1 MIDKLV
7 LLFALFAPN
16 AVAVQRPAIAI
27 TLRPE
32 RDTAGAVAAV
42 NVTYVISDVITHSSI
57 REFRAP
63 IVANNLI
70 GIADRIENLRIVDRS
85 GVVRLIVSD
94 DPPDATASGYYRHWK
109 LARPLDLPATVRYCA
124 AVAARR
130 FRAGP
135 PMDLRAYANGV
146 SGRGAGFL
154 AMPNDGRRYRI
165 RFRWDLSE
173 LAPGSVGVSSLAD
186 GDADTAGPLSLV
198 SAAFFMA
205 GPLGSFAEGSAY
217 KAYWLGESPSLNL
230 REDMPWAAQAYT
242 ALSRFFGDTTARP
255 YRFFLRVL
263 PESTTSGGNAANR
276 SFMIQVPLVPISR
289 PGGEG
294 LDLRGIIAHEMIH
307 GWAGGPEGGRWSTEG
322 LTSYFTADAL
332 LRTGLRPVEDFVRDV
347 NRMSR
352 EYYPNPFRNSSD
364 TAAAVAFW
372 ADKNAE
378 VLPYH
383 RGALYFFDIND
394 KLKKA
399 SGGKRTVDAVMFAFN
414 ARRARGEAVN
424 VETWRKT
431 LRKELGASAVA
442 DFDSIIVQGTKT
454 IVLAPD
460 AFGPCFQRRT
470 EQLVRPDFGFD
481 RRTPDVRRIVSLVP
495 GSAAAAADLR
505 DGDVV
510 TTTLGNDVL
519 MSKDARQ
526 LQLDIVRSGQPL
538 RIEYMTRPALVDVY
552 LWSRVPGVAEDICRS

>member
-1 MIDKLV
+1 MIAKLV

-372 ADKNAE
+372 ADKNGE
-378 VLPYH
+378 VTAVSSRCALLLRH
-383 RGALYFFDIND
+383 QRQVEEGLGWQAHSRRGDVRVQR
-394 KLKKA
+394 
-399 SGGKRTVDAVMFAFN
+399 STR
-414 ARRARGEAVN
+414 ARRGGERGD
-424 VETWRKT
+424 WRKT

-470 EQLVRPDFGFD
+470 GNWCVPTSDSTVNDDAWRFFSS
-481 RRTPDVRRIVSLVP
+481 RTLP
-495 GSAAAAADLR
+495 
-505 DGDVV
+505 
-510 TTTLGNDVL
+510 
-519 MSKDARQ
+519 
-526 LQLDIVRSGQPL
+526 
-538 RIEYMTRPALVDVY
+538 
-552 LWSRVPGVAEDICRS
+552 